1 MKTIKKLLA
10 LALVLCMMFCLSVAV
25 FADGESTPT
34 EPTEPEETTYD
45 DMTQVTITKVYK
57 LIGAGSS
64 PAETFTLE
72 QVGAGVVKS
81 GDATSAPAL
90 GTITGATFAAGA
102 ANADGARGNITI
114 ALPKYERVGIY
125 EYTLKETVGSTAG
138 VTYRSENIK
147 LVVTVIEQNGKVC
160 VAAVHTEEA
169 KEDGSYDTTKGE
181 GSTKS
186 DTFENTYSAGK
197 LNITK
202 IVTGKLGDTSKYFK
216 FTLKLEQ
223 DTLEDKTFAGNFN
236 VSSQGSYVDKEGNKN
251 PAAVTFGDN
260 VFWLKD
266 GETITIEN
274 IPYGV
279 KYTVTEDSYSAD
291 GYTTTM
297 TGDSGTINAAEQ
309 TAAFTNYKDGE
320 IDTGISLDSLPYI
333 LALAVAFG
341 GAVVLFSRKRHVED

>member
-25 FADGESTPT
+25 FADGE
-34 EPTEPEETTYD
+34 TTQYPGMD
-45 DMTQVTITKVYK
+45 TVTITKNYT
-57 LIGAGSS
+57 LTNPGTTS
-64 PAETFTLE
+64 PAETFEFTTLSCTD
-72 QVGAGVVKS
+72 VTDAGVGVTKENAPVPTIS
-81 GDATSAPAL
+81 SITYAAGEAGSDKATKTA
-90 GTITGATFAAGA
+90 TITLPEYSAVGKYTYTF
-102 ANADGARGNITI
+102 NEVDGE
-114 ALPKYERVGIY
+114 K
-125 EYTLKETVGSTAG
+125 AG
-138 VTYRSENIK
+138 VTYRSEPII
-147 LVVTVIEQNGKVC
+147 LVVTVIEQNGKVR
-160 VAAVHTEEA
+160 VAAVHTEAA

-202 IVTGKLGDTSKYFK
+202 TVTGKLGDTSKYFK
-216 FTLKLEQ
+216 FTLKLEK
-223 DTLEDKTFAGNFN
+223 DSLESKTFAGSFT
-236 VSSQGSYVDKEGNKN
+236 VSSQGSYVDKDVNKN
-251 PAAVTFGDN
+251 PGTVTFGDN